1 MITITDFALE
11 KLKEIAANEG
21 LEEQYL
27 RIKLK
32 GGGCSGM
39 THEMDFVPEKLETD
53 ELIMFDTI
61 KVIIDP
67 VSFQYLENVSVDYI
81 DSMMNAGFKFSSPD
95 IKSSCGCGHSVSY

>member
-1 MITITDFALE
+1 MISITDFALQ
-11 KLKEIAANEG
+11 KLKEIAASEG
-21 LEEQYL
+21 VEEQYV

-39 THEMDFVPEKLETD
+39 MHEMDFVSEKLDTD
-53 ELIMFDTI
+53 ELIQFDTI

-81 DSMMNAGFKFSSPD
+81 DSLMSTGFKFNSPD
-95 IKSSCGCGHSVSY
+95 IKSSCGCGKSISY

>member
-1 MITITDFALE
+1 MISLTDFALQ
-11 KLKEIAANEG
+11 KLKEIAAAEG
-21 LEEQYL
+21 LEKQFV

-39 THEMDFVPEKLETD
+39 THEMDFVPVKLDTD
-53 ELIMFDTI
+53 ELFEFDTI

-67 VSFQYLENVSVDYI
+67 ISFQYMENVSIDYVDSLI
-81 DSMMNAGFKFSSPD
+81 SSGFKFSSPD